1 MSIVLITTFV
11 FHSSLIYC
19 NKHLQN
25 KNVWDKCTTCEHNT
39 QLFVSDLYFSNKLT
53 ELQIS
58 AQLLAKKPDCQIYEP
73 CYLKHEV
80 KTSST
85 PA

>member
-25 KNVWDKCTTCEHNT
+25 KNVCDKCTTCEHNT

-58 AQLLAKKPDCQIYEP
+58 AQLLAKN
-73 CYLKHEV
+73 LTV
-80 KTSST
+80 KSMSPVTLSMK
-85 PA
+85 

>member
-25 KNVWDKCTTCEHNT
+25 KNVWVKCTTCEHNT
-39 QLFVSDLYFSNKLT
+39 QLFVSDLYFPNKLT
-53 ELQIS
+53 ELQN
-58 AQLLAKKPDCQIYEP
+58 LT
-73 CYLKHEV
+73 V
-80 KTSST
+80 KSMSPVTLSMK
-85 PA
+85 

>member
-39 QLFVSDLYFSNKLT
+39 QLFVSHLYFSNKLT

-73 CYLKHEV
+73 CYLKLEV
-80 KTSST
+80 KTSPT